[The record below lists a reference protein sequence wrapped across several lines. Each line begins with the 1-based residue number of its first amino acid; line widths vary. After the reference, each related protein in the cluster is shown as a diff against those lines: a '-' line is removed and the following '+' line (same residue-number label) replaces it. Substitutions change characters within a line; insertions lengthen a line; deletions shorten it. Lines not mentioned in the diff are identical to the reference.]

1 MSDDCVQTAPYA
13 LIRRLSASLCNAS
26 MSEQQAEAYAW
37 QIIEHCLGLSRADCL
52 KAAYLCITAEQ
63 EACIVQVLNQLTVD
77 AMPLQ
82 YIRGYVPFL
91 EFTFSVV
98 PPVLI
103 PRPETEWWVGLLIDR
118 IKARA
123 VPPSAILDLCTGSG
137 CIGLSL
143 ARSFPH
149 TRVDAVDSADHAV
162 ALAQRNAVTHGIENC
177 RILQGDL
184 YSPVTGCV
192 YEYIVANP
200 PYIPELFRATLD
212 RSVVT
217 WEDHDALF
225 AGDDG
230 LACIRPIIANA
241 HRYAASGAQLEIW
254 LEVDST
260 HADRVDALLHNAQ
273 FCNREILLDY
283 AGQPRVVTGVYYG

>member
-1 MSDDCVQTAPYA
+1 MRDDAVHTRPYE
-13 LIRRLSASLCNAS
+13 LIRRLSARLRNAS

-52 KAAYLCITAEQ
+52 KAAYLSITAEQ

-91 EFTFSVV
+91 ELTLAIV

-123 VPPSAILDLCTGSG
+123 VAPSAILDLCTGSG

-143 ARSFPH
+143 ARAFPH
-149 TRVDAVDSADHAV
+149 TRVDGVDSADHAV
-162 ALAQRNAVTHGIENC
+162 ALAQRNALTHGIQNF

-184 YSPVTGCV
+184 YGPVAGCT

-200 PYIPELFRATLD
+200 PYIPEHCRTTLD
-212 RSVVT
+212 RSVVA
-217 WEDHDALF
+217 WEDHGALF

-241 HRYAASGAQLEIW
+241 HRYRASGAPLELW

-260 HADRVDALLHNAQ
+260 HADRVDALLHDAQ